1 MMSPLE
7 TPIAF
12 HIGPLPVAWA
22 VLVTWGIMAFLVL
35 GARAITRNM
44 SMEAP
49 STAQSVLEMVVE
61 VLDGQIRDTM
71 QADPA
76 PYRALIGTIFVFVLT
91 ANWISLIPG
100 IEAPTAHLE
109 VDAALA
115 LIVFV
120 AIGAYGIRA
129 GGVRGFLHS
138 FAAPTLVMIP
148 LNLVEAVT
156 RIFSLM
162 IRLLGNIMSG
172 AFVIAI
178 LLSLSGLLV
187 PIPFMALDML
197 TGAIQAYIFAILA
210 MVFISSTVAESRPE
224 SQPGSQPDGQP
235 ATGPA
240 SGPGSSAAT
249 APTAPSPAPR
259 PDTAPDTAT

>member
-12 HIGPLPVAWA
+12 HIGPLPIAWA

-35 GARAITRNM
+35 GARAITRRM
-44 SMEAP
+44 SMERP
-49 STAQSVLEMVVE
+49 SGAQAVAEMAVE
-61 VLDGQIRDTM
+61 IIDSQIRDTM
-71 QADPA
+71 QTEPA
-76 PYRALIGTIFVFVLT
+76 PYRALIGTIFLFVLT
-91 ANWISLIPG
+91 ANWISLVPG

-115 LIVFV
+115 LIVFI
-120 AIGAYGIRA
+120 AIGYYGIRA
-129 GGVRGFLHS
+129 GGLRGFMRS

-148 LNLVEAVT
+148 LNLVEAIT

-162 IRLLGNIMSG
+162 IRLFGNIMSG

-178 LLSLSGLLV
+178 LLSLAGLLV

-197 TGAIQAYIFAILA
+197 TGAIQAYIFTILA
-210 MVFISSTVAESRPE
+210 MVFISSTVAEATPE
-224 SQPGSQPDGQP
+224 DPGGLDD
-235 ATGPA
+235 TEPA
-240 SGPGSSAAT
+240 ST
-249 APTAPSPAPR
+249 VSPAGA
-259 PDTAPDTAT
+259 APETQP